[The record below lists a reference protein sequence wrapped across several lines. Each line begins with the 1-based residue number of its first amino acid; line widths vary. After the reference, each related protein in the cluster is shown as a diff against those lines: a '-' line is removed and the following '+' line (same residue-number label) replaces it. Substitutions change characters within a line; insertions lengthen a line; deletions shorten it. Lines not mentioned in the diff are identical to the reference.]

1 MYILIY
7 NNNDNNNSNN
17 NHSNNN
23 SNNNNSNNNNS
34 NNNNDIYIYIKC
46 ISTNRIPKRFCVI
59 CACVCMLVLLSG
71 RIKAA
76 LWSSMGFCK

>member
-1 MYILIY
+1 MIITIVIIIIVIIIVIIIIVIIIM
-7 NNNDNNNSNN
+7 
-17 NHSNNN
+17 
-23 SNNNNSNNNNS
+23 
-34 NNNNDIYIYIKC
+34 IYIYIKC

-76 LWSSMGFCK
+76 LWSSMGFLQMMTELSPA